1 MRAACRAVWVLT
13 ASLLGACS
21 TPAQR
26 DGALTSH
33 NGTSHEPAPV
43 QERAVAR
50 PVPATGDGSATATD
64 SHALPNAELV
74 KQGYR
79 VITRGRQL
87 LYCRSQKQTGSLIS
101 STVCLTEDQLR
112 TLEQNTKQSKDLLS
126 QPRGGRNC
134 PRGDCSNNGG

>member
-1 MRAACRAVWVLT
+1 MAALWEPAERGGGRAC
-13 ASLLGACS
+13 
-21 TPAQR
+21 AQR
-26 DGALTSH
+26 AGR
-33 NGTSHEPAPV
+33 PAPV
-43 QERAVAR
+43 QERGVAR

-87 LYCRSQKQTGSLIS
+87 FYCRSQIQTGSLIS